1 LTIVDNGPGSPR
13 TVSLSGQGL
22 TNFALSNGGGPG
34 VLAKGADTAQFTI
47 YSAAVSGV
55 PNPAGEI
62 ALSCSGISPA
72 ACSFSPG
79 TVDYFGNG
87 QSTLTVSGISAV
99 SGYSVSFSV
108 VGSLNGQTYTLPL
121 SISFESPLGSVVS
134 AASYAATLAPE
145 SIAAA
150 FGSGLATSV
159 TGATALPLPAILSGT
174 TVTVTG
180 SDGIEHTSPL
190 FYVSPTQVN
199 FEIPAGTA
207 TGQAT
212 IAIAGGSG
220 AVSTSTVNISAV
232 APTLFTA
239 NANGKGAAA
248 GFAIFANPDGS
259 QTSALLA
266 MPIDLGPAGEQVFI
280 EFFGTGIRGRS
291 AIANVSAAIGGTAV
305 PVTYAGAQG
314 IYVGLDQVNV
324 GPVPRSL
331 MGAGVVSV
339 ALTVDGQQAN
349 SVQVEIQ

>member
-1 LTIVDNGPGSPR
+1 
-13 TVSLSGQGL
+13 VSLSGQGL
-22 TNFALSNGGGPG
+22 TSFALSNGRGPG
-34 VLAKGADTAQFTI
+34 VLAKGADSAQFTI

-55 PNPAGEI
+55 PNPSGEI
-62 ALSCSGISPA
+62 ALSCSGIATA
-72 ACSFSPG
+72 ACSFNPTS
-79 TVDYFGNG
+79 VDYFGNG
-87 QSTLTVSGISAV
+87 QSILTVSGLSVVSA
-99 SGYSVSFSV
+99 YSFSFSV

-121 SISFESPLGSVVS
+121 SISFQSPLGSVVS

-159 TGATALPLPAILSGT
+159 MGATALPLPTILSGT
-174 TVTVTG
+174 TVTATG

-212 IAIAGGSG
+212 IAIADGGG
-220 AVSTSTVNISAV
+220 AVSSSSVNISAV

-266 MPIDLGPAGEQVFI
+266 MYDPSDQQQVPAPIDLGPAGEQVFI

-314 IYVGLDQVNV
+314 TYVGLDQVNV

-331 MGAGVVSV
+331 MGPGW
-339 ALTVDGQQAN
+339 
-349 SVQVEIQ
+349 